1 MCAWTMQIS
10 MRRSQDCALNA
21 MRLGVSNARAE
32 ALDSQIRALRVNAR
46 GYRNKSRF
54 VPLGRMTNQ
63 EL

>member
-1 MCAWTMQIS
+1 

-46 GYRNKSRF
+46 GYRNKNRF